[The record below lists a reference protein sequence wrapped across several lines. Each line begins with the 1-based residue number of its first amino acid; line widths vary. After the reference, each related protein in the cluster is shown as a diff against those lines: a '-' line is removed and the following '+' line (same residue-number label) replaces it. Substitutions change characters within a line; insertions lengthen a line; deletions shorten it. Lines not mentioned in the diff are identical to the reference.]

1 MSLIYSFL
9 LIAVFVCS
17 IELKT
22 LHLFHCTYRLFA
34 FSVVLY
40 LMGILLQ
47 GVAYAKY
54 GLTGLGPNT
63 TLGTLFMGA
72 SEITFLTLVLLM
84 AKGYTITR
92 ARLSSSSTIK
102 LTVFVNLYIVTYIS
116 LFIYQSQVKMRLTSS
131 IYKLSLSNFV
141 FEIQAFDP
149 GQVLNLYESPAGFG
163 LAGLRCIAWG
173 AFMISVI
180 KTIRKYPEKRSFYF
194 PFGFFGTLWLLGG
207 PVATFTG
214 IALLD
219 PWVRE
224 SMMLNLLSLN
234 IDKILYICLRCDVCS
249 SWYIIFSWTF
259 YISGWFMME
268 CVT

>member
-9 LIAVFVCS
+9 LVAVFICS

-34 FSVVLY
+34 FSVVFY

-47 GVAYAKY
+47 GVAWAKY

-116 LFIYQSQVKMRLTSS
+116 LFIYQSQVSDMHL
-131 IYKLSLSNFV
+131 LF
-141 FEIQAFDP
+141 
-149 GQVLNLYESPAGFG
+149 YEKTTNQFYSGNAGF
-163 LAGLRCIAWG
+163 
-173 AFMISVI
+173 
-180 KTIRKYPEKRSFYF
+180 RS
-194 PFGFFGTLWLLGG
+194 W
-207 PVATFTG
+207 
-214 IALLD
+214 
-219 PWVRE
+219 R
-224 SMMLNLLSLN
+224 
-234 IDKILYICLRCDVCS
+234 S
-249 SWYIIFSWTF
+249 SQPL
-259 YISGWFMME
+259 
-268 CVT
+268 

>member
-1 MSLIYSFL
+1 MTICEIPKYQFSFSDIPPLLLAMSLIYSFL
-9 LIAVFVCS
+9 LIAVFICS

-22 LHLFHCTYRLFA
+22 LHLFHCTYRLYA

-40 LMGILLQ
+40 LMGIMLQ

-116 LFIYQSQVKMRLTSS
+116 LFIYQSQVCDILFSIKKKKNIFKQQRSVKIAGIRSWRSS
-131 IYKLSLSNFV
+131 EFI
-141 FEIQAFDP
+141 
-149 GQVLNLYESPAGFG
+149 
-163 LAGLRCIAWG
+163 
-173 AFMISVI
+173 
-180 KTIRKYPEKRSFYF
+180 
-194 PFGFFGTLWLLGG
+194 
-207 PVATFTG
+207 
-214 IALLD
+214 
-219 PWVRE
+219 
-224 SMMLNLLSLN
+224 
-234 IDKILYICLRCDVCS
+234 
-249 SWYIIFSWTF
+249 
-259 YISGWFMME
+259 
-268 CVT
+268 